1 MKVGEIDFRKWYTSK
16 KHLAEDVKR
25 DIYPPRFIT
34 HLKCYR
40 PSILDVTYILQVREG
55 SIIVKDYNF
64 GIFVKPSHG
73 GNTKYSHTKG
83 CYYSYCKGKI

>member
-1 MKVGEIDFRKWYTSK
+1 MKVSEIDFRRLYTSE
-16 KHLAEDVKR
+16 KHLAEAVKR

-40 PSILDVTYILQVREG
+40 PSILDVTYILQVRKG

-83 CYYSYCKGKI
+83 CYYSYYKGKI